1 LARRLLREETS
12 IRKDSTPTEFLW
24 RFREAPLDPEVMAG
38 VALLL
43 LTVAL
48 AANYIPAC
56 RSTRIDEIKNDRG
69 PATRVS
75 RAILSAEEADGQESL
90 RERR

>member
-1 LARRLLREETS
+1 
-12 IRKDSTPTEFLW
+12 LW

-48 AANYIPAC
+48 AANYISAC
-56 RSTRIDEIKNDRG
+56 RSTRIDPI
-69 PATRVS
+69 
-75 RAILSAEEADGQESL
+75 EALQHE
-90 RERR
+90 